1 MGRRE
6 LCNSFPAHSTS
17 YQPPTVLEDRIRH
30 TGNVGSLSSS
40 FLRPLCPMALLN
52 WRNLEGGTSSGNPE
66 YPAPPDRFR
75 QSSATTSLPD
85 ASQLDALDFSVALS
99 RVVRAMMIARQA
111 QAAVRAWLREGVSQG
126 FVVHEMSHGTN
137 RRRAQTTLEV
147 YKRGR
152 DRLACTG
159 ALAVQTRPESS

>member
-1 MGRRE
+1 MVTDSLGI
-6 LCNSFPAHSTS
+6 LLVSYKPLWCIYIHSIACFNTPAEARKGTTS
-17 YQPPTVLEDRIRH
+17 DDQEQ
-30 TGNVGSLSSS
+30 
-40 FLRPLCPMALLN
+40 
-52 WRNLEGGTSSGNPE
+52 
-66 YPAPPDRFR
+66 PAPPDRFR

-111 QAAVRAWLREGVSQG
+111 QAAVRAWLREGLSQG
-126 FVVHEMSHGTN
+126 FGVHEMSHGTN
-137 RRRAQTTLEV
+137 CRRAQTTLEV